1 MSNELPEKPNVLQK
15 LMARFRNAAKGFRG
29 GYADEISSLR
39 RKVDSYEQEEQKVL
53 EMRQKA
59 EARADELSKWE
70 IAIREKDYNV
80 KDNERANKRR
90 AEELSDYSNAL
101 NERARNIEK
110 RATEIAHGL
119 LAEYKKDLSQREEA
133 LSDKEDAVS
142 NREDAVSNRE
152 DAVSNREARVDGL
165 EGLLRDDR
173 ILPENEDPKETATRL
188 VFISRM
194 QDIQRQLD
202 DLNSICSEL
211 NGVSDEKVAESL
223 KRSRNKI
230 FGSFLAVIGM
240 DEMTKRTK

>member
-1 MSNELPEKPNVLQK
+1 MSNELPKKPNALQK

-53 EMRQKA
+53 EMRQEA
-59 EARADELSKWE
+59 EAQAHELSKWE

>member
-1 MSNELPEKPNVLQK
+1 MSNELPEKPNALQK

-152 DAVSNREARVDGL
+152 ARVDGL

-230 FGSFLAVIGM
+230 FASFLAVIGM

>member
-1 MSNELPEKPNVLQK
+1 MSNELPEKPNALQK

-152 DAVSNREARVDGL
+152 ARVDGL

>member
-59 EARADELSKWE
+59 EARANELSEWE

>member
-1 MSNELPEKPNVLQK
+1 MSNELPEKPNALQK

-230 FGSFLAVIGM
+230 FASFLAVIGM

>member
-152 DAVSNREARVDGL
+152 ARVDGL